1 MKLSQI
7 IQKNNYKKMNFQFK
21 IQDPSNPATTYLL
34 EEIIGL
40 IRSGKL
46 VKWRGIYSWTT
57 GKTLAKVFLEDPDVR
72 TYLENGAIE
81 LVIGLDAITT
91 DYALQKLSE
100 LNQLFDGFDSKVFHN
115 EICDLFHPKI
125 SHFEF
130 EGGEHVLIVGSG
142 NFTLTG
148 LQTNIEAYTI
158 TSGSAAEISSLN
170 VWDDFLAFHIDRIRE
185 IDEEA
190 IEKAKKNRAKFVRKK
205 KTAEAEI
212 EAEEA
217 AESEF
222 EDEVEEIADIPI
234 AERLGENSRILI
246 AQVPAAGTRW
256 RQIHYNAA
264 VIEQF
269 FQAQANSN
277 QRIFLK
283 EVRLDGSLGAD
294 EVRPVVYS
302 SANKNYKIEVSSRLS
317 SDYPDEGKPI
327 IVLREVGVRNFLYM
341 LILPED
347 APYNDLENFLE
358 NNPSVGKGV
367 RRVITD
373 SENLR
378 KIWNNCPLVD

>member
-1 MKLSQI
+1 
-7 IQKNNYKKMNFQFK
+7 MNFQFK

-40 IRSGKL
+40 VTRGNL

-57 GKTLAKVFLEDPDVR
+57 GKTLTKVFLEDPDVR
-72 TYLENGAIE
+72 NYLENGDVE

-100 LNQLFDGFDSKVFHN
+100 LNQLFDGFDSRVFHN
-115 EICDLFHPKI
+115 EVCDLFHPKI

-130 EGGEHVLIVGSG
+130 DDGEHVLLVGSG

-158 TSGSAAEISSLN
+158 TSGSAAEISTLN
-170 VWDDFLAFHIDRIRE
+170 IWDEFLAFHNDRIRE
-185 IDEEA
+185 IDDEA
-190 IEKAKKNRAKFVRKK
+190 IEKAKKNRIQFVRKK
-205 KTAEAEI
+205 KIVEAEV

-217 AESEF
+217 VEDKSE
-222 EDEVEEIADIPI
+222 EVEEITDIPV
-234 AERLGENSRILI
+234 AGRLSDKSRVLI
-246 AQVPAAGTRW
+246 AQVPAAGARW

-269 FQAQANSN
+269 FQARANSN

-283 EVRLDGSLGAD
+283 EVRLDSSLGSD

-302 SANKNYKIEVSSRLS
+302 SANKNYKIEVSSRLDS
-317 SDYPDEGKPI
+317 NYPQDGKPI

-347 APYNDLENFLE
+347 EPYNNLEDFLE

-373 SENLR
+373 SEILSV
-378 KIWNNCPLVD
+378 IWNDCPLVD

>member
-1 MKLSQI
+1 
-7 IQKNNYKKMNFQFK
+7 MNFQFK

-40 IRSGKL
+40 VRRGDLI
-46 VKWRGIYSWTT
+46 KWRGIYSWTT
-57 GKTLAKVFLEDPDVR
+57 GKTLTRVFLEDPDVND
-72 TYLENGAIE
+72 YLENGEVE

-100 LNQLFDGFDSKVFHN
+100 LNESFEGFESKVFHN
-115 EICDLFHPKI
+115 EVCDLFHPKI

-130 EGGEHVLIVGSG
+130 ENGEHVLLVGSG

-158 TSGSAAEISSLN
+158 TTGSAAEIPTLN
-170 VWDDFLAFHIDRIRE
+170 AWDDFLAFHNEGIKE

-190 IEKAKKNRAKFVRKK
+190 IEKAKKNRVKFVRKK
-205 KTAEAEI
+205 KIVEAEV
-212 EAEEA
+212 EAEEEVEA
-217 AESEF
+217 AEGEL
-222 EDEVEEIADIPI
+222 EEEVEEIVDTPI
-234 AERLGENSRILI
+234 AARLAENSRVLI
-246 AQVPAAGTRW
+246 AQVPAAGGRW

-283 EVRLDGSLGAD
+283 EVRLDGTLGSD

-302 SANKNYKIEVSSRLS
+302 SSNKNYKIEVSSHLD
-317 SDYPDEGKPI
+317 SDYPNEGKPI

-341 LILPED
+341 LIMPDEP
-347 APYNDLENFLE
+347 PYNAFVAFLDE
-358 NNPSVGKGV
+358 NPSVGKGLK
-367 RRVITD
+367 RVITD
-373 SENLR
+373 AEHLKNV
-378 KIWNNCPLVD
+378 WDNCPLVE